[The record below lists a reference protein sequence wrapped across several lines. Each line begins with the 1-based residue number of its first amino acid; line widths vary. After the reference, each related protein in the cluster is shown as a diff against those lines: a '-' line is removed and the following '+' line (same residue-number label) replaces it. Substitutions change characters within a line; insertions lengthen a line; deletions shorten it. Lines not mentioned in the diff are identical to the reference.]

1 MKSGKVYLIG
11 AGPGAPDLL
20 TLRAYRL
27 LQQAD
32 ILLYDRLVDPEVIDY
47 AVKAEKIFVGK
58 NKGDDMQKRQERIF
72 ALMIGHAQA
81 GRTVVRLKGGDPFV
95 FGRGGEELMVLAE
108 AGVQGEVVP
117 GVTSCVS
124 APESALIPVTYRG
137 ISASF
142 GVFAGQP
149 GTRKPAYID
158 WEAAARI
165 GTAVFLM
172 GVERLETIVGK
183 LLEHGRDAQTPVALI
198 ERGTLPGQK
207 VATGTLADIVERA
220 AHIAAPA
227 TIVVGEVV
235 TVRERLLQLQQFA
248 AEDQWVAA
256 G

>member
-1 MKSGKVYLIG
+1 MKAGKVYLIG

-20 TLRAYRL
+20 TLRAYRV
-27 LQQAD
+27 LQEAD
-32 ILLYDRLVDPEVIDY
+32 ILLYDRLVHPEVV
-47 AVKAEKIFVGK
+47 AMATSAEKIFVGK

-108 AGVQGEVVP
+108 AGVTGEVVP
-117 GVTSCVS
+117 GISSSVA
-124 APESALIPVTYRG
+124 APEAALVPVTYRG

-149 GTRKPAYID
+149 GTRNPAYID
-158 WEAAARI
+158 WTAAARI

-172 GVERLETIVGK
+172 GVERLETIVAK
-183 LLEHGRDAQTPVALI
+183 LIEHGRSEDTPVALI
-198 ERGTLPGQK
+198 ERGTLPEQK

-235 TVRERLLQLQQFA
+235 RVRERLLALQQLSG
-248 AEDQWVAA
+248 ETQWVAA